1 MSIFRKRKRTFA
13 GELRR
18 ARTELEEFRAG
29 LPVRF
34 GTKLAAANPQ
44 EAWFM
49 DSGIRGGAAEM
60 SDDAIKAIEKILTL
74 KRRVRYASDHGSVEK
89 MAKALAD
96 GVRTVTDCEAVI
108 KKAEDAKMDDLVWC
122 DALVLGSPVH
132 MGSIDWRVKK
142 FIDTVCS
149 GAWMQDKIVGKVGAV
164 FASGAGYGGGGGGCE
179 LTMLALLNNIAELG
193 LIIVPLPKSTPG
205 YPLAGLQWGPYGR
218 AHAEDLSPKGLSDDQ
233 VVLRS
238 IMANI

>member
-1 MSIFRKRKRTFA
+1 TPKSTTTYLIPQKCRSHGIFET
-13 GELRR
+13 
-18 ARTELEEFRAG
+18 
-29 LPVRF
+29 
-34 GTKLAAANPQ
+34 
-44 EAWFM
+44 
-49 DSGIRGGAAEM
+49 S
-60 SDDAIKAIEKILTL
+60 S
-74 KRRVRYASDHGSVEK
+74 
-89 MAKALAD
+89 KALAE
-96 GVRTVTDCEAVI
+96 GVKAVPDCNAEL
-108 KKAEDAKMDDLVWC
+108 KKAEDAKMDDLASC

-179 LTMLALLNNIAELG
+179 LTMLALMNNLAELG

-205 YPLAGLQWGPYGR
+205 YQSAGLQWGPYGR

-233 VVLRS
+233 LLSSHHHGKHVARAAKALKGS
-238 IMANI
+238 AIFS

>member
-1 MSIFRKRKRTFA
+1 MVSIYYLLMNSNFCWIDQGGKIRDVFL
-13 GELRR
+13 ELWH
-18 ARTELEEFRAG
+18 
-29 LPVRF
+29 
-34 GTKLAAANPQ
+34 NH
-44 EAWFM
+44 
-49 DSGIRGGAAEM
+49 
-60 SDDAIKAIEKILTL
+60 DDGVFPNLGKETNMVKVLI
-74 KRRVRYASDHGSVEK
+74 VYASDHGSVEK

-108 KKAEDAKMDDLVWC
+108 KKAEDAKMDDLVSC

-164 FASGAGYGGGGGGCE
+164 FASGAGYGGGGSGCE

-233 VVLRS
+233 VVSSQHHGKHIARAAKALKGAA
-238 IMANI
+238 IFG